1 MNEGKNIE
9 ELKNQLLNIFS
20 SSIQIIPKPQI
31 ESKSLGLETPLPD
44 TNSNQ
49 RLETSNDIP
58 ININVSVNGSEK
70 ESKEYKKQVKF
81 DPSSRTYNIE
91 LKKNHKPLDL
101 ILNSNTQ
108 LINKISPISLIN
120 KFNTNT
126 NYFKS
131 SNSLTKTSNFK
142 KSNKTKVKNTAYM
155 SFLKNK
161 PYSFMTGA
169 GTYFVT
175 NITKDQK
182 NKNSSL
188 ESNIHNTTKN
198 ILIDN
203 TSKIEL
209 SNTSNVLNSA
219 PNVINNTSN
228 VLNSAPN
235 VINNTS
241 NVLNSAPNVINN
253 TSNVLN
259 SAPNVIN
266 TNITLIKIEN
276 ATQDINTIN
285 SNKNLTRIYQNDIN
299 SNNITNTNTTH
310 NSAFINNIIE
320 HNKQQLDSKN
330 FKFLTTEKYITI
342 NPQLGETLNTVNKLS
357 FHDIKSR
364 TINRMQARTIVSNK
378 ENKIIVPAFTG
389 GGIVDSQKIF
399 VAREAGAET
408 ILPSKFPNETK
419 SVISQ
424 INQAENN
431 TTRLEPKISNEASK
445 TIDQNLQMK
454 EQIQSEKSIQDMQ
467 KIEDNE
473 SLNSVR
479 SQNYVT
485 EDVSKGELPTKP
497 QADIN
502 LNQGGSTVDRFRR
515 MISMV
520 PDWRIKYM

>member
-235 VINNTS
+235 VIN
-241 NVLNSAPNVINN
+241 
-253 TSNVLN
+253 
-259 SAPNVIN
+259 
-266 TNITLIKIEN
+266 TNITPIKIEN